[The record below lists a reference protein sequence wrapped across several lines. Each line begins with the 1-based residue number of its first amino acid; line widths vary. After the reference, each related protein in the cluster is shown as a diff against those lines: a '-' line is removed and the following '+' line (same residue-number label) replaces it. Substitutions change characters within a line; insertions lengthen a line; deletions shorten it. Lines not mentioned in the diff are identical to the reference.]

1 VTKIRLFANSTNIGV
16 YIDIEPRL
24 LPKGSQVEQ
33 DADAVDKMIKQGL
46 RAQLQTQSLLT
57 GQLLVYLDMFPDT
70 PITLVGLDPDVKEI
84 PTVPTTLAR
93 MQARLEAFLQTLEKI
108 KLDTLVNDVSL
119 AVNSARTLVASP
131 QLRAAIVSANQA
143 LRRADT
149 ALQEASLVLKRVD
162 SKLDTLSA
170 KTDTALTDISELMI
184 EARKAVV
191 KLDSQIEP
199 LAAAL
204 KDTSTTATGT
214 LRSLDRA
221 VDGDSQ
227 MGYEALRALRDVADA
242 ARSLKAL
249 ADYLERHPDALLR
262 GKGGPDTK

>member
-1 VTKIRLFANSTNIGV
+1 
-16 YIDIEPRL
+16 
-24 LPKGSQVEQ
+24 
-33 DADAVDKMIKQGL
+33 
-46 RAQLQTQSLLT
+46 
-57 GQLLVYLDMFPDT
+57 
-70 PITLVGLDPDVKEI
+70 
-84 PTVPTTLAR
+84 
-93 MQARLEAFLQTLEKI
+93 
-108 KLDTLVNDVSL
+108 
-119 AVNSARTLVASP
+119 VA
-131 QLRAAIVSANQA
+131 
-143 LRRADT
+143 
-149 ALQEASLVLKRVD
+149 
-162 SKLDTLSA
+162 
-170 KTDTALTDISELMI
+170 
-184 EARKAVV
+184 

-214 LRSLDRA
+214 LRTLDRA